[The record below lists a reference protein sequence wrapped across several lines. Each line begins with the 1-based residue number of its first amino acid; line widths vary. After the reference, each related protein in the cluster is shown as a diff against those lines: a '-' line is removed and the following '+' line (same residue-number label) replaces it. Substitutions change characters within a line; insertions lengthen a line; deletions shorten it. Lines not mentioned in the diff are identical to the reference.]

1 MARDTL
7 IGGALWEEYSNEVQR
22 RMNDPVN
29 MGEITQEEADSA
41 DKKLVIADFGAESC
55 GDAVR

>member
-7 IGGALWEEYSNEVQR
+7 IGGALWEEYSLEVQR

-29 MGEITQEEADSA
+29 MGEIT
-41 DKKLVIADFGAESC
+41 
-55 GDAVR
+55 